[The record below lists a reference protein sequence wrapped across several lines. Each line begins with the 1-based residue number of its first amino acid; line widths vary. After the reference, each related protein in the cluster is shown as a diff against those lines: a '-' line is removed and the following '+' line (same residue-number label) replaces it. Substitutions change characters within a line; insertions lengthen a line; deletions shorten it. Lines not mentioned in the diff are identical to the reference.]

1 MLRSGLWLS
10 GLLAV
15 SAACGGS
22 DFSSDFFGGAA
33 VPTTGGSSTNAGNGG
48 AGGGSTSASGV
59 SVGVGGDSTVGSGGS
74 GAGGSTGGAGG
85 PGGASGP
92 AGNAGTG
99 PGTDG
104 GSRESGSSDAS
115 SGDASVNCSALQA
128 DVTKKLAA
136 AQVCTPTFRIDG
148 GSGVC
153 QTLVNGLC
161 CHVPVASNDSEATG
175 AYQDALDAFNKNKC
189 VAACLAIPCPVGT
202 PSCKPNGIGPATSF
216 SCQY

>member
-1 MLRSGLWLS
+1 MLRCGLWLS

-22 DFSSDFFGGAA
+22 DFSSDLFG
-33 VPTTGGSSTNAGNGG
+33 PTTGGSSTTAGNGG

-59 SVGVGGDSTVGSGGS
+59 SVGVGGDSTVGSGVS
-74 GAGGSTGGAGG
+74 GAGGSTGGGASGTGGAGG
-85 PGGASGP
+85 LGGASGT

-104 GSRESGSSDAS
+104 GSQESG
-115 SGDASVNCSALQA
+115 SGDASVNCSALLA
-128 DVTKKLAA
+128 DVTNKRMA
-136 AQVCTPTFRIDG
+136 AQVCAPTFRYDG
-148 GSGVC
+148 GYGVC

-161 CHVPVASNDSEATG
+161 CHIPVASNDSEATRD
-175 AYQDALDAFNKNKC
+175 YLDALDEFNKNKC
-189 VAACLAIPCPVGT
+189 VVACPAIPCPVGT
-202 PSCKPNGIGPATSF
+202 PSCKPNGNGPATSF